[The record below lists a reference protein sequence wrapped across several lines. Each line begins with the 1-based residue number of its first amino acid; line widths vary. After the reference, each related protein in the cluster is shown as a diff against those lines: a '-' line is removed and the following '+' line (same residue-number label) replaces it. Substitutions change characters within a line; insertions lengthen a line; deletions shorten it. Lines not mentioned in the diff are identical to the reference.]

1 MAGLTERAG
10 GGEFHGGE
18 AVERAQRAWQ
28 ESMTRQLDTL
38 RKEVEKQDPHGL
50 SHRCGG
56 FYQEGELHLRYWG
69 EAVAIAW
76 PDLGMRYTQSGEMC
90 STFDTA
96 MLLYYLRSADGTP
109 MADEWVSF
117 RELPGGG
124 FYHQAFQ
131 GYSGNRIA
139 QAYSE
144 KPEMF
149 DAAARALA
157 GWPLTGIGE
166 HAYAFEP
173 LPRIRLA
180 AILWPGDEEFATRA
194 SVLFDR
200 AAHHYMTIDGL
211 ALLGSGLARRLERH
225 QWEG

>member
-10 GGEFHGGE
+10 GGEFGGGE
-18 AVERAQRAWQ
+18 AVERARRAWQ
-28 ESMTRQLDTL
+28 ESMTRQLDEL
-38 RKEVEKQDPHGL
+38 RGKVREQDPHGL
-50 SHRCGG
+50 SLKCGG
-56 FYQEGELHLRYWG
+56 FYQEGELRLRYWG
-69 EAVAIAW
+69 EEVAIVW
-76 PDLGMRYTQSGEMC
+76 PELEARYTESGKTC

-96 MLLYYLRSADGTP
+96 MLLYYLHSADGTP
-109 MADEWVSF
+109 IADEWVSY

-139 QAYSE
+139 QAYGES
-144 KPEMF
+144 PEVF
-149 DAAARALA
+149 DSASRALG

-166 HAYAFEP
+166 HAYAFEA

-180 AILWPGDEEFATRA
+180 AILWPGDEEFAARA
-194 SVLFDR
+194 SVLFDG

-211 ALLGSGLARRLERH
+211 ALLGAGLARRLERH
-225 QWEG
+225 QG